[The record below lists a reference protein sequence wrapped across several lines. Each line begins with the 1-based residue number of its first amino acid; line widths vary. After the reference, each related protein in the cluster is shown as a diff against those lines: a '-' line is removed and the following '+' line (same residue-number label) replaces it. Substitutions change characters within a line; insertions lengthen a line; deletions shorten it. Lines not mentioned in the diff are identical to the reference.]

1 MMTLRFTPALSALL
15 VGPLLALSLLPVPAH
30 AQVSSDYV
38 NILETRLQS
47 IEQQVQ
53 NLTAQIEQTAYQ
65 SRETAIKLDK
75 LQVDID
81 TRFRMLGD
89 SAAGAPTPSEPQV
102 SSTPMPGADRAMA
115 QLDRPT
121 PSAASPSSAR
131 HDEAL
136 APNLQ
141 DQKMLGQLME
151 DASGNTAP
159 AAPLSD
165 DPVTAYDQAFSL
177 IRDGDYDA
185 AESAMRGFIK
195 KWPKHDL
202 TSNASYWLGETYYVR
217 GDFKNAAKSFA
228 ECYQKFPK
236 GGKAED
242 TLLKLGLSLSQ
253 LGRTKDACL
262 SFAQLKAEFP
272 KMSASTQQRVA
283 QEQGRLS
290 CEAETKKPASKKAA
304 N

>member
-1 MMTLRFTPALSALL
+1 MMMTLRHTPALSALL
-15 VGPLLALSLLPVPAH
+15 TLSLLSPLASSPAV

-38 NILETRLQS
+38 NILETRLQA

-89 SAAGAPTPSEPQV
+89 SAAGGAAPSEPRI

-115 QLDRPT
+115 QIGRPT
-121 PSAASPSSAR
+121 APTASATER

-141 DQKMLGQLME
+141 DQKMLGQLMA
-151 DASGNTAP
+151 DADGNTAP

-177 IRDGDYDA
+177 IRDGDYES

-242 TLLKLGLSLSQ
+242 TLLKLGLSLAQ

>member
-1 MMTLRFTPALSALL
+1 LASSPAA
-15 VGPLLALSLLPVPAH
+15 

-38 NILETRLQS
+38 NILETRLQA

-89 SAAGAPTPSEPQV
+89 SAAGGAALSEPQV
-102 SSTPMPGADRAMA
+102 SSTPMPTADRAMA
-115 QLDRPT
+115 QIGRPT
-121 PSAASPSSAR
+121 ATPSTR

-141 DQKMLGQLME
+141 DQKMLGQLMA
-151 DASGNTAP
+151 DADGNTAP

-177 IRDGDYDA
+177 IRDGDYES

-242 TLLKLGLSLSQ
+242 TLLKLGLSLAQ